1 MHTST
6 VTRRSLIAA
15 LSAVPA
21 VALVAGCSNNSKS
34 NASES
39 AGGGSTG
46 GGKKL
51 AIFATTGYLADAAK
65 VLDPDAEITTM
76 VMPGG
81 DPHTYEPTTQDIE
94 KMQSADAV
102 FSSGVHLEAKMLTQ
116 LESLGSKHIAV
127 GNKIDQSELLPWP
140 EKDDQGNDLHD
151 PHIWNSTK
159 IWQQVVTLMAEHL
172 KGINPDKSA
181 DYDKNAEAYKKQ
193 IEETDTWAKQETAK
207 IPEERRVLVTG
218 HDAFNY
224 FGRAYG
230 IEIHATDFVTSEADM
245 SAEDIA
251 ELADL
256 IATHKLP
263 VIFQDNLKNPQAIQS
278 VKEAVA
284 AKGWQVEV
292 SDQELYADS
301 LGSEAGVDSYLG
313 VLKHNVTTIVEAL
326 SR

>member
-1 MHTST
+1 MKPATF
-6 VTRRSLIAA
+6 TRRTFIAA
-15 LSAVPA
+15 ISATSA
-21 VALVAGCSNNSKS
+21 AALVAGCANNST
-34 NASES
+34 ES
-39 AGGGSTG
+39 SGSGSGAGD

-76 VMPGG
+76 VKPGG

-140 EKDDQGNDLHD
+140 EKDEQGNDLHD

-172 KGINPDKSA
+172 KTINPGKSA

-193 IEETDTWAKQETAK
+193 IQETDTWAKEQTEK
-207 IPEERRVLVTG
+207 IPADRRVLVTG

-224 FGRAYG
+224 FGRAYN
-230 IEIHATDFVTSEADM
+230 IEIHATDFVSSDADL
-245 SAEDIA
+245 SADEIS

-278 VKEAVA
+278 LKEAVA
-284 AKGWQVEV
+284 AKGWTVEV
-292 SDQELYADS
+292 SDKELYADS
-301 LGSEAGVDSYLG
+301 LGSESGVDTYLG
-313 VLKHNVTTIVEAL
+313 VMKHNVETIVGAL
-326 SR
+326 SS

>member
-1 MHTST
+1 MRPT
-6 VTRRSLIAA
+6 VLTRRALIAA
-15 LSAVPA
+15 ISAVPA
-21 VALVAGCSNNSKS
+21 VALAAGCSSNNSTTTS
-34 NASES
+34 NSGS
-39 AGGGSTG
+39 GGGG
-46 GGKKL
+46 DDKKL
-51 AIFATTGYLADAAK
+51 TIFATTGYLADAAK
-65 VLDPDAEITTM
+65 VLDPTAEITTM
-76 VMPGG
+76 VQPGG

-127 GNKIDQSELLPWP
+127 GDKIDQGELLPWP

-159 IWQQVVTLMAEHL
+159 IWQQVVTLMADHL
-172 KGINPDKSA
+172 KTINSAKSA
-181 DYDKNAEAYKKQ
+181 EYDKNAEAYKKQ
-193 IEETDTWAKQETAK
+193 IEETDTWAKTETAK

-224 FGRAYG
+224 FGKAYN
-230 IEIHATDFVTSEADM
+230 IEIHATDFVTSESNM
-245 SAEDIA
+245 SADDIA

-278 VKEAVA
+278 LKEAVA

-292 SDQELYADS
+292 SDKELYADS
-301 LGSEAGVDSYLG
+301 LGSEPGVDSYLG
-313 VLKHNVTTIVEAL
+313 VMKHNVTTIVEAL
-326 SR
+326 TK

>member
-1 MHTST
+1 MKPATF
-6 VTRRSLIAA
+6 TRRTFIAA
-15 LSAVPA
+15 ISATSA
-21 VALVAGCSNNSKS
+21 AALVAGCANNSAES
-34 NASES
+34 SGSGSS
-39 AGGGSTG
+39 AGD

-65 VLDPDAEITTM
+65 MLEPTAEITTM
-76 VMPGG
+76 VKPGG

-94 KMQSADAV
+94 KMQ
-102 FSSGVHLEAKMLTQ
+102 
-116 LESLGSKHIAV
+116 SKHIAV

-140 EKDDQGNDLHD
+140 EKDEQGNDLHD

-172 KGINPDKSA
+172 KTINPGKSA

-193 IEETDTWAKQETAK
+193 IQETDTWAKEQTEK
-207 IPEERRVLVTG
+207 IPADRRVLVTG

-224 FGRAYG
+224 FGRAYN
-230 IEIHATDFVTSEADM
+230 IEIHATDFVSSDADL
-245 SAEDIA
+245 SADEIS

-278 VKEAVA
+278 LKEAVA
-284 AKGWQVEV
+284 AKGWTVEV
-292 SDQELYADS
+292 SDKELYADS
-301 LGSEAGVDSYLG
+301 LGSESGVDTYLG
-313 VLKHNVTTIVEAL
+313 VMKHNVETIVGAL
-326 SR
+326 SS

>member
-1 MHTST
+1 MKPATF
-6 VTRRSLIAA
+6 TRRTFIAA
-15 LSAVPA
+15 ISATSA
-21 VALVAGCSNNSKS
+21 AALVAGCANNS
-34 NASES
+34 AES
-39 AGGGSTG
+39 SGSGSGAGD

-65 VLDPDAEITTM
+65 MLEPTAEITTM
-76 VMPGG
+76 VKPGG

-140 EKDDQGNDLHD
+140 EKDEQGNDLHD

-172 KGINPDKSA
+172 KTINPGKSA

-193 IEETDTWAKQETAK
+193 IQETDTWAKEQTEK
-207 IPEERRVLVTG
+207 IPADRRVLVTG

-224 FGRAYG
+224 FGRAYN
-230 IEIHATDFVTSEADM
+230 IEIHATDFVSSESEI
-245 SAEDIA
+245 SATQIE
-251 ELADL
+251 ELATL
-256 IATHKLP
+256 IADKKVPT
-263 VIFQDNLKNPQAIQS
+263 IFQDNLKNPEAINHL
-278 VKEAVA
+278 KEAVV
-284 AKGWQVEV
+284 AKGWSVEV
-292 SDQELYADS
+292 SDKPLYADS
-301 LGSEAGVDSYLG
+301 LGEQAPVDTYLG
-313 VLKHNVTTIVEAL
+313 VFAYNADAIVAAL
-326 SR
+326 ATK

>member
-1 MHTST
+1 MKPATF
-6 VTRRSLIAA
+6 TRRTFIAA
-15 LSAVPA
+15 ISATSA
-21 VALVAGCSNNSKS
+21 AALVAGCANNST
-34 NASES
+34 ES
-39 AGGGSTG
+39 SGSGSGAGD

-65 VLDPDAEITTM
+65 MLEPTAEITTM
-76 VMPGG
+76 VKPGG

-140 EKDDQGNDLHD
+140 EKDEQGNDLHD

-159 IWQQVVTLMAEHL
+159 IWQQVVTLMAEH
-172 KGINPDKSA
+172 
-181 DYDKNAEAYKKQ
+181 DKNAEAYKKQ
-193 IEETDTWAKQETAK
+193 IQETDTWAKEQTEK
-207 IPEERRVLVTG
+207 IPADRRVLVTG

-224 FGRAYG
+224 FGRAYN
-230 IEIHATDFVTSEADM
+230 IEIHATDFVSSDADL
-245 SAEDIA
+245 SADEIS

-278 VKEAVA
+278 LKEAVA
-284 AKGWQVEV
+284 AKGWTVEV
-292 SDQELYADS
+292 SDKELYADS
-301 LGSEAGVDSYLG
+301 LGSESGVDTYLG
-313 VLKHNVTTIVEAL
+313 VMKHNVETIVGAL
-326 SR
+326 SS